1 MSVKDRLK
9 DFIKNEG
16 ITIAEFEKSINAA
29 NGYVNSISKGIG
41 KDKMLLILE
50 KYPKLD
56 PQWLIYGKEP
66 LNIKGNRNITNT
78 GHIGGEII
86 TESNIGYKDTKEL
99 EAENERLKMLL
110 TEKDTEINRLNNE
123 LLKAKDEIIQLLR
136 SQSVK
141 AE

>member
-1 MSVKDRLK
+1 MSVKNRLK
-9 DFIKNEG
+9 EFIKNEG

-50 KYPKLD
+50 KYPNID

-66 LNIKGNRNITNT
+66 LTIKGDRNITNT
-78 GHIGGEII
+78 GYIGGKII
-86 TESNIGYKDTKEL
+86 SESNIGNKETKEL
-99 EAENERLKMLL
+99 EAEVERLKSLL
-110 TEKDTEINRLNNE
+110 IEKEAQLSIKDE
-123 LLKAKDEIIQLLR
+123 LLKAKDDIIQLLR

-141 AE
+141 SE